1 MIKNIVE
8 QIGAAELREM
18 ARLPKNFDLK
28 LVDFEY
34 GFRTKIEPVISLK
47 IIDNLIIDKNQLS
60 TAVELIV
67 KAGVY
72 YSLVLDIPK
81 IKVHLSNYG
90 ISQHEQ
96 QKAKNAAWWDVRDLG
111 LSWLKKADECL
122 LQGLAIIKNEELIIK
137 KDIAFFEQSFPLVGY
152 EDINGV
158 YPVSSAEV
166 YLKLCRLMREAFDE
180 LMLNFK
186 VCTAEFLLEDKN
198 LAGLIKNYLINK
210 SLLDAMNTQGLT
222 FLSRGIVV
230 QYEELPWQ
238 KSVVLSEVAYQNIAR
253 SFLKSSEIYLDRI
266 WQYMREHADEFP
278 CYTPPDASPRVKIER
293 RKGGV
298 FL

>member
-1 MIKNIVE
+1 MIENIVE
-8 QIGAAELREM
+8 QIGAEPIREM

-28 LVDFEY
+28 LIDFEY

-67 KAGVY
+67 KAGVF

-81 IKVHLSNYG
+81 IKVHISNYG

-122 LQGLAIIKNEELIIK
+122 LLGLKELGQK
-137 KDIAFFEQSFPLVGY
+137 SEVKSDIAFFKQSFPLVSY
-152 EDINGV
+152 EDINEV

-166 YLKLCRLMREAFDE
+166 YLKLCRLMRDAFDE
-180 LMLNFK
+180 LMLNFRI
-186 VCTAEFLLEDKN
+186 CTPEFLLEDKG
-198 LAGLIKNYLINK
+198 LKGLIKHYLMNK
-210 SLLDAMNTQGLT
+210 CLLDAMNMPGLT

-238 KSVVLSEVAYQNIAR
+238 KSVVLGESAFRHLANSYQQAADR
-253 SFLKSSEIYLDRI
+253 FLEKI
-266 WQYMREHADEFP
+266 WNYMREHADEFP
-278 CYTPPDASPRVKIER
+278 CYTPPETSPKVKIER